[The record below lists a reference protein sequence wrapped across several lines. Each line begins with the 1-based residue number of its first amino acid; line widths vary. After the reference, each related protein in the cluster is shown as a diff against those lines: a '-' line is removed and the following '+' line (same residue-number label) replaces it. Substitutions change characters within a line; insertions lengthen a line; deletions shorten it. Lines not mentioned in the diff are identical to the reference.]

1 MTDKQRFINWVKSK
15 GYNYEVSESSDYC
28 GDFSIFVQVFIDTYI
43 YEEWEF
49 STKGEFIDKF
59 VYDLNAENFHY
70 RPKFYLDFT
79 F

>member
-1 MTDKQRFINWVKSK
+1 MTDKQLFIDWIKSK
-15 GYNYEVSESSDYC
+15 GYDYEISESS
-28 GDFSIFVQVFIDTYI
+28 GESSIFVQVFIDTYI